1 MLLESFIAH
10 IDFIPLKQR
19 CYELELE
26 RFQTRRAIRISE
38 WTQKR
43 PWENFSLLSTKLTD
57 IGNCASV
64 NMWCKRGLFVGR
76 RQGTETK
83 EKTNEELNRKGKK
96 ATRRAGKK
104 PTH

>member
-38 WTQKR
+38 WTQKK
-43 PWENFSLLSTKLTD
+43 TMGKL
-57 IGNCASV
+57 
-64 NMWCKRGLFVGR
+64 
-76 RQGTETK
+76 
-83 EKTNEELNRKGKK
+83 
-96 ATRRAGKK
+96 
-104 PTH
+104 